1 MKSSKNKFTLKII
14 FSYLLLGSLFVLAGI
29 FLYSEIEKLIPNKNE
44 AAEGKKIV
52 ETGTLINLLYET
64 DGFYRLAL
72 LNEKDSDF
80 EKYMSKSDSLFKK
93 IEEVKSL
100 SINSF
105 QSKQLDSVKVLLQEK
120 NINIDQLRILRL
132 TNNKDTSLDDILK
145 EVKKLEISIGKNTV
159 ESMVRNPSELSR
171 TDLKVWEAYADYLN
185 QDLNTS
191 TVQSKTVDSM
201 LIAARYIVAEAKKEN
216 SRIRNS
222 LAEKENELIRNDLE
236 ISAQLRE
243 IISSFDAEIVRKNNL
258 ERAQQEETIS
268 RTGDIFKLSGILGG
282 IVILLFS
289 YFILSDF
296 FKAERFKKNLE
307 KEKNYSEAL
316 LKSRGQLISTVSHDL
331 KTPLNTITGYS
342 ELFQNSDLSEKQKYY
357 LQQITSSS
365 YFISHLV
372 DDLLDYS
379 KLEAGKLPMD
389 NLPFSLDNIILES
402 ANAAKQLHI
411 HKDVDLIIALPD
423 KIKNSYYES
432 DPLRIRQ
439 IINNLVGNA
448 FKFTENGKVEIRV
461 TEVERYN
468 TTSLIQI
475 KVIDTGIGIPHEKL
489 ESIFEEFIQAED
501 DTSHKFGGSGLGLA
515 ISKKLTGLLNGSL
528 KAGSEIGKGSVFTLR
543 LPLKISEK
551 IRHVEVSIPKP
562 FIENLKALIIDD
574 DQAMRSLLQEMF
586 KESGINSETY
596 PNFMDFKDAG
606 IIPPDFLLTDIQ
618 MPGYDGFTI
627 LEKLKNGEANW
638 DSQKPIIA
646 MTGNREHSRT
656 YYLEK
661 GFADVLF
668 KPFSKAELIN
678 ILGKLFSLE
687 LPKIDLK
694 EDKNIKNEPTED
706 YDLSLLNSFITG
718 TDALSEVLKVFHIEN
733 NKDIIKLKKAISEK
747 DYIDINAISHRMLTM
762 FRQLKAKKVIP
773 VLEEM
778 EAYIEK
784 NPDISR
790 MEDDLILLK
799 ENIISLQ
806 NSLQN
811 AGFYKSMS

>member
-29 FLYSEIEKLIPNKNE
+29 FLYSEIKNLVPNKNE
-44 AAEGKKIV
+44 TTEGKKII

-105 QSKQLDSVKVLLQEK
+105 QSKQLDSVKILLVEK
-120 NINIDQLRILRL
+120 NKNIDQLRILRL

-145 EVKKLEISIGKNTV
+145 EVKKLEISIGKNSV
-159 ESMVRNPSELSR
+159 ESMVRNPSKLTSR
-171 TDLKVWEAYADYLN
+171 DRQVWEAYADYLN

-191 TVQSKTVDSM
+191 TVKSKTVDSM

-258 ERAQQEETIS
+258 EREQQEETIR

-307 KEKNYSEAL
+307 KEKNYSETL

-342 ELFQNSDLSEKQKYY
+342 ELFQNSELSEKQKYY

-379 KLEAGKLPMD
+379 KLEAGKLPLD
-389 NLPFSLDNIILES
+389 SLPFSLNNIILES
-402 ANAAKQLHI
+402 ANAAKQLHT
-411 HKDVDLIIALPD
+411 HKPVDLILSIPEQ
-423 KIKNSYYES
+423 IKNNFYES

-448 FKFTENGKVEIRV
+448 FKFTDSGKVEIRV
-461 TEVERYN
+461 KEVERYN
-468 TTSLIQI
+468 HTSLIEI
-475 KVIDTGIGIPHEKL
+475 KVIDTGIGIPHTKL

-501 DTSHKFGGSGLGLA
+501 DTAHKFGGSGLGLA
-515 ISKKLTGLLNGSL
+515 ISKKLTGLLDGSL
-528 KAGSEIGKGSVFTLR
+528 IAGSELGKGSVFTLR

-551 IRHVEVSIPKP
+551 IRNTEILEPKP
-562 FIENLKALIIDD
+562 IAENLNALIIDD
-574 DQAMRSLLQEMF
+574 DEAMRSLLQEMF
-586 KESGINSETY
+586 KESGIRSETF
-596 PNFMDFKDAG
+596 PNFMLFKEAG
-606 IIPPDFLLTDIQ
+606 INPPDFLLTDIQ
-618 MPGYDGFTI
+618 MPGMDGFTI
-627 LEKLKNGEANW
+627 LEKLKNGDADWTSE
-638 DSQKPIIA
+638 KPIIA
-646 MTGNREHSRT
+646 MTGNREHNRS

-661 GFADVLF
+661 GFAEVLF
-668 KPFSKAELIN
+668 KPFSKAELLS
-678 ILGKLFSLE
+678 ILNNLFAFVVPEVNTQESL
-687 LPKIDLK
+687 
-694 EDKNIKNEPTED
+694 KNEATEE
-706 YDLSLLNSFITG
+706 YDLSLLNSFLNSPE
-718 TDALSEVLKVFHIEN
+718 ALGEVLRVFHLEN
-733 NKDIIKLKKAISEK
+733 NKDILKLKEAISKK
-747 DYIDINAISHRMLTM
+747 DYQKINAISHRMLTM
-762 FRQLKAKKVIP
+762 FRQLQAKKVIP

-778 EAYIEK
+778 EVYMEK
-784 NPDISR
+784 TPDLQR
-790 MEDDLILLK
+790 MNTDLIVLK
-799 ENIISLQ
+799 DKILSLQ
-806 NSLQN
+806 TSLQN
-811 AGFYKSMS
+811 AGFYNSIL

>member
-14 FSYLLLGSLFVLAGI
+14 LSYLLLGSLFVFAAI
-29 FLYSEIEKLIPNKNE
+29 FLYSEIENLIPNKNDT
-44 AAEGKKIV
+44 AEGKKII

-105 QSKQLDSVKVLLQEK
+105 QSKQLDSVKVLLEEK
-120 NINIDQLRILRL
+120 NKNIDQLRILRL
-132 TNNKDTSLDDILK
+132 TNNKDTSLDDILT

-159 ESMVRNPSELSR
+159 ESMVRNPSKLSSR
-171 TDLKVWEAYADYLN
+171 DRQVWESYADYLN
-185 QDLNTS
+185 QELNTT
-191 TVQSKTVDSM
+191 TVKSKTVDSM

-216 SRIRNS
+216 SRIRKS

-243 IISSFDAEIVRKNNL
+243 IISSFDAEIVRKNNM
-258 ERAQQEETIS
+258 EREQQEQTIS
-268 RTGDIFKLSGILGG
+268 RAGDIFKLSGILGG

-342 ELFQNSDLSEKQKYY
+342 ELFQNSNLSEKQNYY

-379 KLEAGKLPMD
+379 KLEAGKLPME
-389 NLPFSLDNIILES
+389 NLPFSLDNIIMES
-402 ANAAKQLHI
+402 ANAANQLHI
-411 HKDVDLIIALPD
+411 HKSVDLIISIPEN
-423 KIKNSYYES
+423 IKNSYFES

-448 FKFTENGKVEIRV
+448 FKFTDNGKVEIRV
-461 TEVERYN
+461 QEIERYN
-468 TTSLIQI
+468 HTSLIEI
-475 KVIDTGIGIPHEKL
+475 KVIDTGIGIPFEKL

-515 ISKKLTGLLNGSL
+515 ISKKLTGLLKGTL

-551 IRHVEVSIPKP
+551 IRTKEVLKRKSIST
-562 FIENLKALIIDD
+562 NLKALIIDD
-574 DQAMRSLLQEMF
+574 DEAMRSLLQEMF

-596 PNFMDFKDAG
+596 PSFRNFKAAN
-606 IIPPDFLLTDIQ
+606 IVPPDFLLTDIQ
-618 MPGYDGFTI
+618 MPGFDGFTI

-638 DSQKPIIA
+638 SSEKPVIA
-646 MTGNREHSRT
+646 MTGNREHSRS

-661 GFADVLF
+661 GFAEVLF
-668 KPFSKAELIN
+668 KPFSKAELMH
-678 ILGKLFSLE
+678 ILGELFSLE
-687 LPKIDLK
+687 FSETNVLDIDST
-694 EDKNIKNEPTED
+694 KNEPTEE
-706 YDLSLLNSFITG
+706 YDLSLLNSFLTS
-718 TDALSEVLKVFHIEN
+718 DEALGEVLRVFHLEN
-733 NKDIIKLKKAISEK
+733 KKDILKLKEAISEK
-747 DYIDINAISHRMLTM
+747 DYKSINAISHRMLTM
-762 FRQLKAKKVIP
+762 FRQLKAKKIIP
-773 VLEEM
+773 TLEKM
-778 EAYIEK
+778 EDYINK
-784 NPDISR
+784 TPDISI
-790 MEDDLILLK
+790 MQKDLSFLKDNILNLQS
-799 ENIISLQ
+799 SLQ
-806 NSLQN
+806 NK
-811 AGFYKSMS
+811 GFYKSMS

>member
-687 LPKIDLK
+687 LPKIDLT